1 MAWKYTLANHSTP
14 MDLDLKKVFGS
25 VLTVLGILVV
35 LFACVAFLSDGQPV
49 LGFTI
54 TKAESIVPFV
64 VGFLFFMGGLSL
76 IRQISNT

>member
-1 MAWKYTLANHSTP
+1 

-76 IRQISNT
+76 IRQTSNT

>member
-1 MAWKYTLANHSTP
+1 